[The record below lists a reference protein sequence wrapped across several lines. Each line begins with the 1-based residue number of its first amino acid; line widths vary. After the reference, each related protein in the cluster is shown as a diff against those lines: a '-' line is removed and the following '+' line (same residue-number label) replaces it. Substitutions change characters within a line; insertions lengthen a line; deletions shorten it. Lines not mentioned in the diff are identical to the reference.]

1 MLLGSLHPS
10 LERLDMSS
18 LTVSSVRSR
27 PAHPNKVIVV
37 GTSIKE
43 VGEGVVSNM
52 LDPINLNPI
61 ITIVSTIARLVLV
74 VV

>member
-1 MLLGSLHPS
+1 
-10 LERLDMSS
+10 MSS

-27 PAHPNKVIVV
+27 PVHPNKEIV
-37 GTSIKE
+37 GTNIKE

-61 ITIVSTIARLVLV
+61 ITIVSTIAQLVLEV
-74 VV
+74 V